1 MGMNCGGF
9 RVATNR
15 NDILWRFFET
25 GEYRQGEVHPS
36 HAPSMDIQAASNFER
51 YLYYL
56 LEGDQERVRQ
66 LMRRLKE
73 GQHLTLPRTP
83 TGLRASRMD
92 DADIVA
98 TIARVWNQYG
108 YVVDPHTACAFTDLA
123 PDRVSVILSTASPA
137 KFPEVV
143 AQATGSEPRHPTLEA
158 LKPAALKRHPL
169 PASAEAIKA
178 FITSRL

>member
-1 MGMNCGGF
+1 
-9 RVATNR
+9 
-15 NDILWRFFET
+15 
-25 GEYRQGEVHPS
+25 
-36 HAPSMDIQAASNFER
+36 MDIQAASNFER

-56 LEGDQERVRQ
+56 LDGDQERVRN
-66 LMRRLKE
+66 LMLRLKE
-73 GQHLTLPRTP
+73 GHHLTLPRTP

-92 DADIVA
+92 DAAIVE
-98 TIARVWNQYG
+98 TITRVWNQYG

-158 LKPAALKRHPL
+158 LKSTPLERHPL
-169 PASAEAIKA
+169 AATAEAVKA
-178 FITSRL
+178 FIRSQL